1 MAKGKVKA
9 WRYALG
15 YLLLHVLLV
24 VTRFSSLGILRRVFE
39 KLGLVAAKFAKK
51 DCQRA
56 REFLHLAFGEDF
68 DCEALIREQAKHLG
82 SLLGECIWLAWAP
95 ASKILAKTRFQGLDY
110 LKTALAAAKGVV
122 LVTGHCGNWE
132 WMNLALQAAGFPMT
146 VAGRRLKHPHFDRFI
161 TRLRSRFGGKTVT
174 RGDQAGQALF
184 AALRRR
190 RVVGLL
196 IDQDIAAPGV
206 FVRFFGRP
214 AWTPTGAAVFALAA
228 GSPVIIGFSRRC
240 ADGAMEIALAPSIQP
255 EGDARNLQ
263 DVAQLSAAFTGQI
276 EDQIRARPE
285 QWVWFHQ
292 RWRRQRGPQDRVWG
306 TSE

>member
-1 MAKGKVKA
+1 MKGKVRA
-9 WRYALG
+9 WRYAFGHLF
-15 YLLLHVLLV
+15 LHLLLV
-24 VTRFSSLGILRRVFE
+24 VSRFFSLGILRWVFE
-39 KLGLVAAKFAKK
+39 KLGLLAAKFAKK

-56 REFLHLAFGEDF
+56 REHLHLAFGEGF

-82 SLLGECIWLAWAP
+82 SLLGECLWLARAS
-95 ASKILAKTRFQGLDY
+95 ASKILAKTRFRGLDY
-110 LKTALAAAKGVV
+110 LKTALAGAKGVV

-146 VAGRRLKHPHFDRFI
+146 VAGRRLKDPQFDRFI
-161 TRLRSRFGGKTVT
+161 TRLRSRFGGRTVA

-196 IDQDIAAPGV
+196 IDQDIDAPGV

-214 AWTPTGAAVFALAA
+214 AWTPTGAAVLALSA

-240 ADGAMEIALAPSIQP
+240 ADGAMEITFAPSIQP
-255 EGDARNLQ
+255 KGDARNLQ
-263 DVAQLSAAFTGQI
+263 DVAQLTAAFTRQI
-276 EDQIRARPE
+276 EDQIRTCPE

-292 RWRRQRGPQDRVWG
+292 RWRRQPGPQDRVWDSSG
-306 TSE
+306 

>member
-1 MAKGKVKA
+1 MTGRAKA
-9 WRYALG
+9 WRYVFGHLALR
-15 YLLLHVLLV
+15 VLLV
-24 VTRFSSLGILRRVFE
+24 VSRFVSLGVLRWVFE
-39 KLGLVAAKFAKK
+39 KLGLLAAKFAKK

-56 REFLHLAFGEDF
+56 REHLHLAFGENF

-82 SLLGECIWLAWAP
+82 RLLAECLWLASAP
-95 ASKILAKTRFQGLDY
+95 ASKILAKTRFHGLEY
-110 LKTALAAAKGVV
+110 LKTALTLAKGVV

-146 VAGRRLKHPHFDRFI
+146 VAGRRLKDPHFDRFI
-161 TRLRSRFGGKTVT
+161 TWLRSRFGGKTVA

-214 AWTPTGAAVFALAA
+214 AWTPTGPAVLALSA
-228 GSPVIIGFSRRC
+228 GSPVIIGFSRRRG
-240 ADGAMEIALAPSIQP
+240 DGTMEIAFAPSIQP
-255 EGDARNLQ
+255 RGEARNLE
-263 DVAQLSAAFTGQI
+263 DVARLTAALTWEI
-276 EDQIRARPE
+276 EDQIRACPE

-292 RWRRQRGPQDRVWG
+292 RWRRQPGPQDRVWDP
-306 TSE
+306 SR